1 MLKLYEKYLE
11 VIDEYLK
18 KCFESQ
24 KTFIHCKEGC
34 TDCCETGEY
43 PFSRLEMEY
52 LMGGFV
58 KLPGEVQRIIKN
70 NISDLLK
77 QKPVTGKFMHRCP
90 FLLNGRCALYERR
103 GIICRTF
110 GLAAFDEVDGQRAVR
125 LPECSKI
132 GLNYSEIYDP
142 ESGYVDMEKYRQFT
156 GAGLAAHPF
165 DLKYMAQELTRGLS
179 GIEFGEIRPMLDWF
193 ISK

>member
-1 MLKLYEKYLE
+1 MGYC
-11 VIDEYLK
+11 EYVFK
-18 KCFESQ
+18 S
-24 KTFIHCKEGC
+24 
-34 TDCCETGEY
+34 
-43 PFSRLEMEY
+43 P
-52 LMGGFV
+52 
-58 KLPGEVQRIIKN
+58 
-70 NISDLLK
+70 
-77 QKPVTGKFMHRCP
+77 
-90 FLLNGRCALYERR
+90 LYERR